1 MKITGEK
8 EGKNE
13 RLKGRCRRMVQKYRS
28 SEQLTLPIFE
38 PHHEV
43 KIPSTR
49 YQGSKAKLVGWIWEK
64 IKDIDFSNAIDIF
77 GGTGVVG
84 YFLKQKG
91 KQVYYNDY
99 LKSNYYIGLALIE
112 NNTIKL
118 NKQEAEKLLIK
129 EPDYDYRYF
138 IRDTFKDIYYTDEEN
153 EWLDIVVQNICRIE
167 NIYKKA
173 VAYYALFQACLVK
186 RPFNLFHRKNL
197 YLRFADVKRTFGNKT
212 TWDRPFE
219 EHFIDFINEINYLVY
234 DNGRENK
241 AYNLDVFEV
250 EGNFDL
256 VYIDPPYTSSKG
268 VSVDY
273 LDFYHFL
280 EGLANYENWKNKIN
294 YRTINKR
301 FYKNNN
307 PWNDKHKIRK
317 KFRELFEKF
326 KDSILVISYR
336 SDGIPTIEQI
346 VSDVKRFKRQVHVYT
361 FENYKYVLSNGKTA
375 EILIVGE

>member
-1 MKITGEK
+1 
-8 EGKNE
+8 
-13 RLKGRCRRMVQKYRS
+13 MVKKRNKTN
-28 SEQLTLPIFE
+28 QLILSFLEENQEIR
-38 PHHEV
+38 
-43 KIPSTR
+43 IPTTR
-49 YQGSKAKLVGWIWEK
+49 YQGSKAKLVAWIWEH
-64 IKDIDFSNAIDIF
+64 IKELDFLTVLDAF

-84 YFLKQKG
+84 YYLKQKG
-91 KQVYYNDY
+91 KQIFYNDY

-112 NNTIKL
+112 NNNVRLNEHDIQRIFIKDP
-118 NKQEAEKLLIK
+118 NFE
-129 EPDYDYRYF
+129 YCSF
-138 IRDTFKDIYYTDEEN
+138 ITETFRDIYYTDEEN
-153 EWLDIVVQNICRIE
+153 HWLDIVVQNIMKIE

-173 VAYYALFQACLVK
+173 LGYYALFQSCLVK

-197 YLRFADVKRTFGNKT
+197 YIRLANVKRTFGNKA

-219 EHFIDFINEINYLVY
+219 EHFMDFVREINYLVY
-234 DNGRENK
+234 DNGKENK

-268 VSVDY
+268 VSVNY

-280 EGLANYENWKNKIN
+280 EGLADYENWKYRID

-301 FYKNNN
+301 FYKDNN
-307 PWNDKHKIRK
+307 PWNDRRKIRR
-317 KFRELFEKF
+317 KFKELFEKF

-346 VSDVKRFKRQVHVYT
+346 ISDVKLFKKRVNLYT
-361 FENYKYVLSNGKTA
+361 FENYKYVLSNGRTS
-375 EILIVGE
+375 EVLIVGE